1 MNTNVV
7 EEYMNKVYTVVI
19 LVVTGACM
27 CAGVTLSA
35 LKLLGFYP
43 EVAWIGLGIFV
54 ATCLVYFLTGLWFIF
69 HAYEVTD
76 EGERHLKPGMMLKGK
91 IFIFIILMIQYNF
104 IFYLIPSRDFWAYTF
119 FFLVLVAF
127 FLDVKLTVASALG
140 LLISAAVASVVRY
153 SAVLPVFDAYVVPE
167 VALRVICLVLSTAA
181 VVLST
186 FLLSHYLINVKKEQ
200 LEESN
205 SRVERVLTT
214 AAHLA
219 EDLGKTSVIL
229 SEISQNESASTEE
242 LSATSETLMEESNNV
257 LSETE
262 KSKDNM
268 ASLEQCSVELDGN
281 ISEVERISK
290 SLLEKS
296 EENEILLRELQEKTR
311 EVSESG
317 KHTQVMS
324 KSLLECV
331 DEIGITLKVIGDIS
345 SSTGLLALNASIEA
359 ARAGEAG
366 KGFAVVAES
375 VAGLAAN
382 TKESLGDIQKVIEK
396 LQNHV
401 NEMSASVEESAVS
414 LERQNETFENTF
426 ASVEA
431 MIAVIRE
438 SLEAINA
445 MEQVHERQRQ
455 LINTTVEINDRI
467 LGAVQSE
474 NEHFNNISEMIE
486 DNTADVLKMA
496 SQAEELDRMIKTL
509 KETLLS

>member
-1 MNTNVV
+1 MNTNVI
-7 EEYMNKVYTVVI
+7 EEYMSKVYTVVI

-27 CAGVTLSA
+27 CAGVTFSA
-35 LKLLGFYP
+35 LKLFGFYP
-43 EVAWIGLGIFV
+43 EVSWIGLGIFV
-54 ATCLVYFLTGLWFIF
+54 ATCVIYFIVGLWLVF
-69 HAYEVTD
+69 HSYETTE
-76 EGERHLKPGMMLKGK
+76 EGIKYVKPSMMQKGK
-91 IFIFIILMIQYNF
+91 IFLFIILLIQYNF

-119 FFLVLVAF
+119 FFLVLEAF
-127 FLDVKLTVASALG
+127 FLDVKLTAASSLG

-153 SAVLPVFDAYVVPE
+153 NTVLPVFDANIVPE
-167 VALRVICLVLSTAA
+167 LVVRVICMVLSVAA

-186 FLLSHYLINVKKEQ
+186 FLISHYLINVKKDL
-200 LEESN
+200 LEENN
-205 SRVERVLTT
+205 SRVERVL
-214 AAHLA
+214 AAATDLA
-219 EDLGKTSVIL
+219 ADLGKTSVIL
-229 SEISQNESASTEE
+229 SEISQNESASTQE
-242 LSATSETLMEESNNV
+242 LSATSETLLEESNHV

-296 EENEILLRELQEKTR
+296 EENEILLRELQEKTK
-311 EVSESG
+311 EVSDSA
-317 KHTQVMS
+317 KHTQTMS
-324 KSLLECV
+324 KSLLQCV
-331 DEIGITLKVIGDIS
+331 DEIGITLKLIGDIS

-401 NEMSASVEESAVS
+401 NEMSASVEESADS
-414 LERQNETFENTF
+414 LERQNETFEHTF

-431 MIAVIRE
+431 MIDVIRE
-438 SLEAINA
+438 SLTAIDA
-445 MEQVHERQRQ
+445 MEQVHNRQRE

-474 NEHFNNISEMIE
+474 NAHFNNISEMIE

-496 SQAEELDRMIKTL
+496 AQAEELDRMIKTL